1 MSRYTM
7 PFSSALDY
15 AKKMGIPTGLEDYP
29 IFDEEY
35 RSRLNGLIVD
45 HYMFREIGYET
56 PEIFF
61 KALGRKMR
69 LIMPTMNRAY
79 LAIKTEDGTILDTYR
94 SHNRTTGTSET
105 TGSESG
111 NTKAKSTTSSG
122 VINSNFPQ
130 QMLASNGD
138 YASTGTQNV
147 TEGDNATDSTGSSA
161 SHNINAQT
169 SDSYGRSGS
178 YAQLL
183 NEYFE
188 SFVNIDEVVIAR
200 LAPLFMGIWAGQDSF
215 YASDSIFA
223 DCVYPYPYYPFK
235 R

>member
-1 MSRYTM
+1 MS
-7 PFSSALDY
+7 FSEALEY
-15 AKKMGIPTGLEDYP
+15 ANKLEIPTGLEDYP

-35 RSRLNGLIVD
+35 RERLNGLIID
-45 HYMFREIGYET
+45 TYMFREIGYET
-56 PEIFF
+56 PEMFF

-94 SHNRTTGTSET
+94 SHNKTTGNSET

-111 NTKAKSTTSSG
+111 ATKSKSSTSSG
-122 VINSNFPQ
+122 VVNSNFPQ
-130 QMLASNGD
+130 QMLAPGGD
-138 YASTGTQNV
+138 YATSGTQNV
-147 TEGDNATDSTGSSA
+147 TDGTNSTDTTGSSA
-161 SHNINAQT
+161 SNNTNAQT

-215 YASDSIFA
+215 FATDSLFA
-223 DCVYPYPYYPFK
+223 DVAYPYPYYPFK